1 MGAFEGHVVI
11 VTGASS
17 GIGSATAQAFA
28 KEGAHIVL
36 VGRNLANLQV
46 VEEKCRLLGP
56 TVVENLIVVADLMD
70 PEDTKRIVDETL
82 AKLGRINVL
91 VNNAGAGQTYG
102 TIEAFNFAEFD
113 EIIRINVRSVALLTH
128 LVCPHLIK
136 SGGNVVNVSS
146 IAGLN
151 PFQGL
156 STYCMSKAA
165 LDQFTKCTA
174 LELAGKGVRVNSVN
188 PAVILT
194 EFHKRLGM
202 ADGEYEEYIRGCN
215 EDHPIGRVGEPR
227 EVADAILYLA
237 NNQSASFVTGAL
249 FPVSGGR
256 HLERNR

>member
-1 MGAFEGHVVI
+1 MGAFEGRVVI

-17 GIGSATAQAFA
+17 GIGSATAVAFA
-28 KEGAHIVL
+28 KEGAKVVL
-36 VGRNLANLQV
+36 VGRNLENLQV
-46 VEEKCRLLGP
+46 IERKCRFNDRP
-56 TVVENLIVVADLMD
+56 VDNLIIVADLLCAQ
-70 PEDTKRIVDETL
+70 DTKRIVDETL
-82 AKLGRINVL
+82 DKYGQIDVL

-102 TIEAFNFAEFD
+102 TIEKFNFDEFD
-113 EIIRINVRSVALLTH
+113 EIIRLNVRSVALLTH
-128 LVCPHLIK
+128 LVVAHLIK
-136 SGGNVVNVSS
+136 SGGNIVNVSS
-146 IAGLN
+146 IAGMN
-151 PFQGL
+151 AFQGL

-174 LELAGKGVRVNSVN
+174 LELAGKGVRVNAVN

-202 ADGEYEEYIRGCN
+202 TDDDYVKYIHSCK

-256 HLERNR
+256 HVA